1 MKPVIRQGDT
11 PQESGGEVQ
20 DGRCCAWGSMQA
32 LWIPRSWVI
41 S

>member
-32 LWIPRSWVI
+32 LWIPSPWVI
-41 S
+41 L